1 MKPLKSDF
9 KNFVPFNMNIAD
21 DKINPYINDAFKFDI
36 RPKLEGLADDILA
49 YSGTD
54 RPQLKTFYDNYIL
67 HWWVLLA
74 YKRFLEIH
82 GLNVTQFGITK
93 TKDPGGTFEQLSRD
107 DRAIILKQYKSDAA
121 TLEQLVYSLDWKF
134 DNVQYRKST
143 DCKGPISDF
152 GINAI
157 P

>member
-9 KNFVPFNMNIAD
+9 SSFVPFNPNIPD
-21 DKINPYINDAFKFDI
+21 NKINPYINDAFKFDI

-49 YSGTD
+49 YDGTD
-54 RPQLKTFYDNYIL
+54 RPELKAFYEGYIL

-74 YKRFLEIH
+74 YKRFLELH
-82 GLNVTQFGITK
+82 GLNVTQYGITK

-121 TLEQLVYSLDWKF
+121 TLEQLVYSIDWKF
-134 DNVQYRKST
+134 DNMKYRKST
-143 DCKGPISDF
+143 DCKGPVTDF